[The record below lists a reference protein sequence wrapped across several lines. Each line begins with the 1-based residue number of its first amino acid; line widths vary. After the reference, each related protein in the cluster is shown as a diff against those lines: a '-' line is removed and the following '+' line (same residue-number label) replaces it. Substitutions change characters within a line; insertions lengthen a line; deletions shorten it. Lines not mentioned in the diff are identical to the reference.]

1 MLRFFRRLSTMAT
14 PIEDALRQK
23 ITTAL
28 APTKLVI
35 HNDSHLHAHHKAMVG
50 NTSRETHFRLEVTSA
65 KFEGL
70 RLPARHR
77 LVYDLMKEEM
87 QREGGLHALQM
98 KTRTEEEDGREEERN
113 KV

>member
-1 MLRFFRRLSTMAT
+1 MPTIKPWQGILVGKHISG
-14 PIEDALRQK
+14 IE
-23 ITTAL
+23 T
-28 APTKLVI
+28 
-35 HNDSHLHAHHKAMVG
+35 SFHKFEIRYKVDYLIGGFGGGAG
-50 NTSRETHFRLEVTSA
+50 RLEVTSA

-98 KTRTEEEDGREEERN
+98 KTRTEEEDRREVERS
-113 KV
+113 KE